1 MSLTHA
7 NLVSQVEEDTGR
19 SDKSTEIGK
28 YVNRAQVMIVR
39 DASVLHHDFACMKKE
54 KYVDTVDGQKTYTF
68 PPKMKS
74 FYDLRICE
82 SGNKQKLHTL
92 TPRYQDLVRSYPE
105 GNSEG
110 LPTYYIPWGT
120 YFELSPIPNDAYA
133 MYLRC
138 LLWPTDMATGATS
151 ELLYMDEVIIKCAD
165 WLTVLSLNL
174 EKDIRRFKA
183 EYRDMLNSTIS
194 SDRESHKYDITLKAQ
209 PFVSG
214 ISSLEA
220 GALGDYWKKPSWMQN
235 PM

>member
-1 MSLTHA
+1 MALTHA
-7 NLVSQVEEDTGR
+7 NLVLQVIEDTGR
-19 SDKSTEIGK
+19 SDKSDEIGN
-28 YVNRAQVMIVR
+28 YVNRAQVIIVR
-39 DASVLHHDFACMKKE
+39 DASVLHHDFTCMKKE
-54 KYVDTVDGQKTYTF
+54 KYVDTVNGQKTYTF

-82 SGNKQKLHTL
+82 SGDKRKLHTL
-92 TPRYQDLVRSYPE
+92 TPRYQDLQRPYPE
-105 GNSEG
+105 GDSEG
-110 LPTYYIPWGT
+110 LPVYYIPWGT
-120 YFELSPIPNDAYA
+120 YFELSPIPDDAYT
-133 MYLRC
+133 MHLRC
-138 LLWPTDMATGATS
+138 LLWPTDMTTGTS

-183 EYRDMLNSTIS
+183 EYRDMLNSAIR
-194 SDRESHKYDITLKAQ
+194 SDRDAHKYDLKLKAQ

-220 GALGDYWKKPSWMQN
+220 GELGDYWKKPSWMRS